1 MTPQDRAEL
10 FIKRLVRPLIKS
22 QPLEGDEVP
31 RIEPDPKNK
40 KPTSRLVRLS
50 AGNYKMQKIKKRGV
64 RPREVTKRSDT
75 ETSKPYQ
82 KTRKPFMYDDPDPNE
97 Y

>member
-10 FIKRLVRPLIKS
+10 FIKRLVKPFFKS

-31 RIEPDPKNK
+31 RIEPDPKDYK
-40 KPTSRLVRLS
+40 RPVKTSTGEIKVE
-50 AGNYKMQKIKKRGV
+50 KIKKNRA
-64 RPREVTKRSDT
+64 RSREVYKSRNMGNRHS
-75 ETSKPYQ
+75 YRQ
-82 KTRKPFMYDDPDPNE
+82 TRKPFVYDDPDPNE